1 MKFFEVAKRVVPFGI
16 ALLIGVLLAL
26 PFASV
31 ATYDE
36 PASDHR
42 FDVDL
47 RIENE
52 RLKDENCRMKREM
65 RRLERSKMFD
75 RELTVPEPP
84 MPPMPPVA
92 PVAPEA
98 PLAPP
103 PPPPPAAPV
112 HRTNR

>member
-16 ALLIGVLLAL
+16 ALIIGVLLAL

-31 ATYDE
+31 AKYDE
-36 PASDHR
+36 PAVSYE
-42 FDVDL
+42 FDEQL
-47 RIENE
+47 RTENE
-52 RLKDENCRMKREM
+52 RLRKENCRMKWQM
-65 RRLERSKMFD
+65 RRIERSTKFD
-75 RELTVPEPP
+75 RGLTVPEPP